1 MNQSYPKSF
10 FDKLGLVS
18 LLDQYLHLN
27 LSSRTAVVRNR
38 LPGGVG
44 GRRG

>member
-1 MNQSYPKSF
+1 MNQSYPKAF
-10 FDKLGLVS
+10 IDELGLVS
-18 LLDQYLHLN
+18 LLDQYHYLN
-27 LSSRTAVVRNR
+27 PSSRTAVVRNR